1 MEESLA
7 SFFNAPEASETK
19 EVPSSKGGTLF
30 ARYWK
35 VRNPRAL
42 VFISH
47 GFTEH
52 SKYYN
57 EIASFLNA
65 KGLYC
70 FGHDHIGHGKS
81 SGNRTFINS
90 IDEFVDDV
98 ILHINIPRKD
108 NDYSS
113 IPLFLL
119 GHSMG
124 GMIALRATLMYPD
137 MFKGVVFVGPL
148 IIPGPNFGRLDFR
161 VNSRRAPIVRSFLK
175 VLDTFNPEFI
185 IGKIQLEKVS
195 RDKDLREFMTN
206 DDLKW
211 NKGAKVRTIL
221 AMVDCIE
228 GNYNL
233 LGSMKTPFLS
243 LHGDKDELCNV
254 IGSRNLMRKA
264 FVEDKILIEFPEAVH
279 NLFMDTSSTRLK
291 SIQSTVE
298 WFDKRC

>member
-35 VRNPRAL
+35 VKNPRAL
-42 VFISH
+42 
-47 GFTEH
+47 
-52 SKYYN
+52 
-57 EIASFLNA
+57 
-65 KGLYC
+65 GLYC

-98 ILHINIPRKD
+98 ILHINIMRKD

-124 GMIALRATLMYPD
+124 
-137 MFKGVVFVGPL
+137 GVVFVGPL

-161 VNSRRAPIVRSFLK
+161 VNSRR
-175 VLDTFNPEFI
+175 
-185 IGKIQLEKVS
+185 KIQLEKVS
-195 RDKDLREFMTN
+195 RDKDLQ
-206 DDLKW
+206 D
-211 NKGAKVRTIL
+211 
-221 AMVDCIE
+221 
-228 GNYNL
+228 NYNL
-233 LGSMKTPFLS
+233 LGSMKTPFFFLS

>member
-35 VRNPRAL
+35 VKNPRAL
-42 VFISH
+42 
-47 GFTEH
+47 
-52 SKYYN
+52 
-57 EIASFLNA
+57 
-65 KGLYC
+65 GLYC

-98 ILHINIPRKD
+98 ILHINIMRKD

-124 GMIALRATLMYPD
+124 G
-137 MFKGVVFVGPL
+137 
-148 IIPGPNFGRLDFR
+148 
-161 VNSRRAPIVRSFLK
+161 
-175 VLDTFNPEFI
+175 
-185 IGKIQLEKVS
+185 KIQLEKVS
-195 RDKDLREFMTN
+195 RDKDLQ
-206 DDLKW
+206 D
-211 NKGAKVRTIL
+211 
-221 AMVDCIE
+221 
-228 GNYNL
+228 NYNL
-233 LGSMKTPFLS
+233 LGSMKTPFFFLS